1 MMKMKV
7 RRISPKVNPRK
18 RRKVIMKVTTVAVNM
33 RRHARHGLMLIL
45 IVELIEFISLLVV
58 GKGLLDFRTVLLI
71 HGLLVRF
78 V

>member
-1 MMKMKV
+1 
-7 RRISPKVNPRK
+7 
-18 RRKVIMKVTTVAVNM
+18 MKVTTVAVNT
-33 RRHARHGLMLIL
+33 RKHARHGLMLIL

-71 HGLLVRF
+71 HRLLVRF

>member
-1 MMKMKV
+1 
-7 RRISPKVNPRK
+7 
-18 RRKVIMKVTTVAVNM
+18 MKVTTVAVNM